1 MKGKREGG
9 GRGRE
14 ILLTPSRD
22 NIFNKIKA
30 FFSFID
36 ETLFQKLI
44 IR

>member
-1 MKGKREGG
+1 MKSKRD
-9 GRGRE
+9 GRERE